1 MTIHSAS
8 VNYDREKEFIYPIHV
23 RAEDGKIVEVEA
35 MLDCGAGGKFIDQ
48 NYARNMGF
56 PQTKLEQ
63 PIKVR
68 NVDGTLNKTG
78 MITHQT
84 ELTHN

>member
-1 MTIHSAS
+1 
-8 VNYDREKEFIYPIHV
+8 
-23 RAEDGKIVEVEA
+23 
-35 MLDCGAGGKFIDQ
+35 
-48 NYARNMGF
+48 MGF

-84 ELTHN
+84 ELTVTINKRIRKHQFLITGLGKQKIILGLPMVHGGKS